1 MTQPK
6 WPTVKLGDIA
16 HIAAGGTPKRSN
28 PSYFGGD
35 IPWVKITDIRHAR
48 VFRTEETITEEGLNS
63 SAAKIFPAG
72 TLLFSIFATV
82 GKCSIL
88 EIKAATNQAIA
99 GIQIS
104 DSNVELPYLY
114 HYLSYLRPQIESRAK
129 GVAQNNI
136 NLKTLK
142 QLEIPLPP
150 LEEQRRIAEMLDKA
164 VTNLDN
170 SRKSL
175 KALNTFLPNLF
186 ESSFNRGNRTITSIG
201 SYLAQTQYGTGAK
214 AGESGTFPILRMGNI
229 TFEGQIDF
237 SDLKFIDL
245 DPSEFV
251 KYTLKTGDIL
261 FNRTNSKDLVG
272 KTAVYYGEEGSFA
285 YAGYLVRCRANSN
298 STPEYIS
305 GYLNSPTGKAVL
317 RNAAK
322 SIVGMANIN
331 AKELQRLPIP
341 EADPV
346 EQRQWAEFAQEIH
359 NLSDK
364 LKKQVTLH
372 HELYESLS
380 ARAFTGEL

>member
-1 MTQPK
+1 MTKEQ
-6 WPTVKLGDIA
+6 WPTVKLGDLYRK
-16 HIAAGGTPKRSN
+16 TRSTDPRKN
-28 PSYFGGD
+28 PDHEY
-35 IPWVKITDIRHAR
+35 K
-48 VFRTEETITEEGLNS
+48 
-63 SAAKIFPAG
+63 
-72 TLLFSIFATV
+72 LFSIPAYDSAKPERVQGRDV
-82 GKCSIL
+82 GSTKTIL
-88 EIKAATNQAIA
+88 ESGDVLLSKIVPHIQRVWVIAEAQNAI
-99 GIQIS
+99 GSSEWIVLN
-104 DSNVELPYLY
+104 DNRFDPDCLR
-114 HYLSYLRPQIESRAK
+114 HYLFSKEFHKRFLLTVAGVGGSLSRARPS
-129 GVAQNNI
+129 AAARI
-136 NLKTLK
+136 
-142 QLEIPLPP
+142 EIPLPP
-150 LEEQRRIAEMLDKA
+150 LEEQRRIAEILDKA

-214 AGESGTFPILRMGNI
+214 AGDSGTFPILRMGNI

-346 EQRQWAEFAQEIH
+346 EQRQWAELEQEIH
-359 NLSDK
+359 NLSGK
-364 LKKQVTLH
+364 LKKQVTLQ

>member
-1 MTQPK
+1 MTKEQ
-6 WPTVKLGDIA
+6 WPTVKLGDLYRK
-16 HIAAGGTPKRSN
+16 TRSTDPRKN
-28 PSYFGGD
+28 PDHEY
-35 IPWVKITDIRHAR
+35 K
-48 VFRTEETITEEGLNS
+48 
-63 SAAKIFPAG
+63 
-72 TLLFSIFATV
+72 LFSIPAYDSAKPERVQGRDV
-82 GKCSIL
+82 GSTKTIL
-88 EIKAATNQAIA
+88 ESGDVLLSKIVPHIQRVWVIAEAQNAI
-99 GIQIS
+99 GSSEWIVLN
-104 DSNVELPYLY
+104 DNRFDPDCLR
-114 HYLSYLRPQIESRAK
+114 HYLFSKEFHKRFLLTVAGVGGSLSRARPS
-129 GVAQNNI
+129 AAARI
-136 NLKTLK
+136 
-142 QLEIPLPP
+142 EIPLPP
-150 LEEQRRIAEMLDKA
+150 LEEQRRIAEILDKA

-186 ESSFNRGNRTITSIG
+186 ESSFNRGNRNITSIG

-214 AGESGTFPILRMGNI
+214 AGESGTFPFLRMGNI

>member
-1 MTQPK
+1 MTHNN
-6 WPTVKLGDIA
+6 WPTVKLGNLITRAKRQTAGSKEYPVLSMTMEHGMVLQKERFKKRIA
-16 HIAAGGTPKRSN
+16 GKNTDKYKVVENGQLVVGFPIDEGVLDFQTLVQAGIVSPAYKIWELKDSSVCNLNYLRRYLRSN
-28 PSYFGGD
+28 IAISYYRARLQGTTARRRSL
-35 IPWVKITDIRHAR
+35 TD
-48 VFRTEETITEEGLNS
+48 
-63 SAAKIFPAG
+63 
-72 TLLFSIFATV
+72 
-82 GKCSIL
+82 
-88 EIKAATNQAIA
+88 QAFL
-99 GIQIS
+99 Q
-104 DSNVELPYLY
+104 LP
-114 HYLSYLRPQIESRAK
+114 
-129 GVAQNNI
+129 V
-136 NLKTLK
+136 
-142 QLEIPLPP
+142 PLPP
-150 LEEQRRIAEMLDKA
+150 LEEQRRIAGLLDKA
-164 VTNLDN
+164 VANLDN

-186 ESSFNRGNRTITSIG
+186 ESSFNSGNRTITSIG
-201 SYLAQTQYGTGAK
+201 SYLAQTQYGTSTK

-229 TFEGQIDF
+229 TSEGQIDF

-346 EQRQWAEFAQEIH
+346 EQRQWAEFEQEIH
-359 NLSDK
+359 NLSGK

>member
-1 MTQPK
+1 MTK
-6 WPTVKLGDIA
+6 TNWPMVKLGDVASFNNGFAFKPTDWSESGRPI
-16 HIAAGGTPKRSN
+16 IRIQNLTD
-28 PSYFGGD
+28 PSKSYNFTHRVVPEKYQVTHGD
-35 IPWVKITDIRHAR
+35 LLVSWSASLG
-48 VFRTEETITEEGLNS
+48 VFRWKGEDALVNQHIFKVNPKGNIDS
-63 SAAKIFPAG
+63 SFFEFA
-72 TLLFSIFATV
+72 LIFALQRMQ
-82 GKCSIL
+82 K
-88 EIKAATNQAIA
+88 
-99 GIQIS
+99 
-104 DSNVELPYLY
+104 YL
-114 HYLSYLRPQIESRAK
+114 HGSTMRHINRKEFLS
-129 GVAQNNI
+129 
-136 NLKTLK
+136 TT
-142 QLEIPLPP
+142 IPLPP
-150 LEEQRRIAEMLDKA
+150 LEEQRRIAGLLNKA

-201 SYLAQTQYGTGAK
+201 SYLAQTQYGTSAK

-346 EQRQWAEFAQEIH
+346 EQRQWAEFEQEIH
-359 NLSDK
+359 NLSGK